1 MVKKVGTPKVAPLP
15 KGPEKKIPNNAK
27 PGSGKKGP
35 GPGVKKG
42 C

>member
-15 KGPEKKIPNNAK
+15 KVPVKRILNIANPGP
-27 PGSGKKGP
+27 GKKGP
-35 GPGVKKG
+35 GPGVKRG